1 MKTKWQYLRYGL
13 CQWELRQ
20 SQFTQKDE
28 YQWYWTIRKWI
39 MFPIW
44 LVKINTFLRIAIERG
59 IKE

>member
-13 CQWELRQ
+13 CQWELRVSSF
-20 SQFTQKDE
+20 SQKND
-28 YQWYWTIRKWI
+28 YPWYWSIRKWI